1 MADENNGFAY
11 FLVGIG
17 VGVALGML
25 FAPKS
30 GEETREYLKV
40 RANEGK
46 DYLKTR
52 ADEGR
57 EFAKRRGEEIRDSAA
72 DILDKTKQTIAR
84 QKEQLASA
92 VEAGRQAYR
101 DTLNES

>member
-1 MADENNGFAY
+1 MADENNGVAY
-11 FLVGIG
+11 FLVGLG

-30 GEETREYLKV
+30 GEETRELLKT

-52 ADEGR
+52 AEEGR
-57 EFAKRRGEEIRDSAA
+57 EYAKRRGDELRESASE
-72 DILDKTKQTIAR
+72 ILDKTKETIAR